1 MATKSRGAI
10 LSTPPASTRPRPAA
24 KAPYIKGSQGTK
36 PTPTTIPSK
45 PVNFSVT
52 QNTGL
57 FPPAKPVAPAKPA
70 APPAA
75 KK

>member
-1 MATKSRGAI
+1 MAKSRGAI
-10 LSTPPASTRPRPAA
+10 LSTPPASTRPRPAS
-24 KAPYIKGSQGTK
+24 KVPYVKGSQGTK
-36 PTPTTIPSK
+36 PTPTTIPTK

-52 QNTGL
+52 QNTSL
-57 FPPAKPVAPAKPA
+57 FPPAKPAAPAAKPV